1 MKMVEN
7 AFLKAIKAG
16 EKQIGLWVSLCSN
29 VTAEVVAGAG
39 YDWLLIDMEHS
50 PNTDMS
56 VLGQL
61 QAIAPYTNTTAIVR
75 PAWNDTIMVK
85 RLMDIGSPGLLF
97 PMVQTVAEAEA
108 AVAAMRYPKDGM
120 RGVAGLMR
128 ATGFGR
134 VKDYAA
140 RVADETAVIIQ
151 LETLSAMEQ
160 AVEIGTVDGVD
171 GVFFGPA
178 DISADM
184 GMMGQTMAPEVW
196 DKIWEAA
203 RKLIDAGVPV
213 GTLVLDPAF
222 AAKLLQ
228 DGFTFVA
235 CGLDTS
241 ILARGSDA
249 LLADVRGRLEKD

>member
-1 MKMVEN
+1 
-7 AFLKAIKAG
+7 
-16 EKQIGLWVSLCSN
+16 
-29 VTAEVVAGAG
+29 
-39 YDWLLIDMEHS
+39 
-50 PNTDMS
+50 
-56 VLGQL
+56 
-61 QAIAPYTNTTAIVR
+61 
-75 PAWNDTIMVK
+75 
-85 RLMDIGSPGLLF
+85 
-97 PMVQTVAEAEA
+97 
-108 AVAAMRYPKDGM
+108 
-120 RGVAGLMR
+120 
-128 ATGFGR
+128 
-134 VKDYAA
+134 
-140 RVADETAVIIQ
+140 
-151 LETLSAMEQ
+151 
-160 AVEIGTVDGVD
+160 
-171 GVFFGPA
+171 
-178 DISADM
+178 M

>member
-1 MKMVEN
+1 MKMMEN
-7 AFLKAIKAG
+7 AFLKAIKSG
-16 EKQIGLWVSLCSN
+16 EKQVGLWVSLCSN
-29 VTAEVVAGAG
+29 LSAELVAISG
-39 YDWLLIDMEHS
+39 YDWLLIDMEHA
-50 PNTDMS
+50 PNSEMS

-61 QAIAPYTNTTAIVR
+61 QAIAPYTTAIVR
-75 PAWNDTIMVK
+75 PPWNDTVTVK

-97 PMVQTVAEAEA
+97 PMVQSVAEAEA
-108 AVAAMRYPKDGM
+108 AVAAMRYPKDGV
-120 RGVAGLMR
+120 RGVAGSMR
-128 ATGFGR
+128 ATKFGR
-134 VKDYAA
+134 ITDYAA

-151 LETLSAMEQ
+151 LETVEAMEQ

-196 DKIWEAA
+196 DKIWVAA

-222 AAKLLQ
+222 AAKLMK

-249 LLADVRGRLEKD
+249 LLADMRDRLKKD